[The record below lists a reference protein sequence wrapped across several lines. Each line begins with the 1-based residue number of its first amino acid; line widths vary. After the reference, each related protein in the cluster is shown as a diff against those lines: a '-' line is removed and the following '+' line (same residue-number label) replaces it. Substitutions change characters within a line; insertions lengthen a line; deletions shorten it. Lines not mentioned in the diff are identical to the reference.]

1 MSKVPFPIRH
11 PAKDGTGGNSSY
23 FELIVANYAN
33 WRQICVDIGSGSD
46 MLPNPM
52 LTSHL
57 LSYVTFTWEQY
68 HSECP
73 YHYSG

>member
-1 MSKVPFPIRH
+1 MSKVPFPIQH

-46 MLPNPM
+46 KLPNPM

-57 LSYVTFTWEQY
+57 FSYVTFTWDQF
-68 HSECP
+68 HS
-73 YHYSG
+73 